1 MKKLN
6 ENRWKKPPPC
16 NATPREKEVTGRPA
30 PSTDT
35 LRVYFNSIRRH
46 SLLSS
51 SEEKQLARRIA
62 RGDNGARK
70 TMIESNLRLV
80 VNIAKRYVNRGF
92 QLQDLIEE
100 GNVGL
105 IKSVERFKASK
116 GCKFST
122 YATYWIRQS
131 IERAIANQSNI
142 VRLPIHVSADIA
154 KMSRAT
160 RELLALLNRE
170 PTINELAE
178 KTGLTGRY
186 LKKLTTIN
194 RKSCPIDSVLP
205 DGTEHSLLER
215 LTDDTQPSPM
225 DLIDEARRIDRVR
238 RWLDRLNDNESG
250 IIRLRFGLD
259 GDVPRTLESI
269 GRVFGVTRER
279 VRQIEVRALDKL
291 KKIIKETDDVA
302 SFDAV

>member
-6 ENRWKKPPPC
+6 ENRWK
-16 NATPREKEVTGRPA
+16 NTPSHKGTLDARIRQT

-35 LRVYFNSIRRH
+35 LRVYLSSIRRH

-51 SEEKQLARRIA
+51 SEEKQLAKRIA
-62 RGDNGARK
+62 RGDTEARK

-80 VNIAKRYVNRGF
+80 VNIAKRYANRGF

-100 GNVGL
+100 GNIGL

-122 YATYWIRQS
+122 YATYWIRQA

-154 KMSRAT
+154 KMSKAT
-160 RELLALLNRE
+160 RELVALLERE

-178 KTGLTGRY
+178 KTGLTGKY
-186 LKKLTTIN
+186 LKKLNTVN
-194 RKSCPIDSVLP
+194 RRSCPIDSALP
-205 DGTEHSLLER
+205 DGTEHSLLDR
-215 LTDDTQPSPM
+215 LTDDTQLSPM
-225 DLIDEARRIDRVR
+225 DLINEARRSDRVNG
-238 RWLDRLNDNESG
+238 WLGLLEENERG
-250 IIRLRFGLD
+250 IIKLRFGLD
-259 GDVPRTLESI
+259 GEAPRTLESI

-279 VRQIEVRALDKL
+279 VRQLEVRALEKL
-291 KKIIKETDDVA
+291 KKIIKETDDIA